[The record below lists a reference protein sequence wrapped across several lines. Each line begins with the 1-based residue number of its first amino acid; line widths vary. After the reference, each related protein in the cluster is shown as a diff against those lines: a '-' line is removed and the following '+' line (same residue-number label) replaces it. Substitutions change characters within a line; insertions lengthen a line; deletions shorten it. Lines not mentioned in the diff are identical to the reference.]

1 MLKGKIGED
10 FTNKQPEPP
19 QQDINNFEINIPA
32 PAQYK
37 IDWETYKVINIK
49 NLYPEL
55 QANALWDYYF
65 NSPELFKTIIHPDP
79 YFNYTGGTG
88 TIQGEGVMGDDGY
101 FHLPTFEDDDPTL
114 PARIKY
120 AHEVRNN
127 DGFSYFYK
135 RTEVLHPYLNIFFS
149 NKFIKL
155 LEFITGHNNLTIIP
169 ENTFVSCY
177 ESGHYN
183 GRHTDGMNG
192 RIAFVFHISQDWNV
206 WDGGLFMGMDWDWKT
221 ITKVVVPPF
230 NTLTMFD
237 VSNGMPHYV
246 SEVAQNCDNKRISF
260 TGWYQ

>member
-19 QQDINNFEINIPA
+19 QQDINNFEINILT

-55 QANALWDYYF
+55 QVNSLWEYYF
-65 NSPELFKTIIHPDP
+65 NQPPEFWNTVIHPSPE
-79 YFNYTGGTG
+79 FNYK
-88 TIQGEGVMGDDGY
+88 EDGVSGDDGY
-101 FHLPTFEDDDPTL
+101 FHIPEYKEDNPTF
-114 PARIKY
+114 PARVKY
-120 AHEVRNN
+120 THEVRNN
-127 DGFSYFYK
+127 GGFSYFYK
-135 RTEVLHPYLNIFFS
+135 KTNTLHPYLSIFFS
-149 NKFIKL
+149 DKFIKL
-155 LEFITGHNNLTIIP
+155 LEFITGHNNLTIVP
-169 ENTFVSCY
+169 ENTFISCY

-183 GRHTDGMNG
+183 GRHTDRMNG
-192 RIAFVFHISQDWNV
+192 RIAFVYHMSQDWNI